1 MNMRHRS
8 DNDQGQRGALKPC
21 AQRYRLT
28 RDKLP
33 VLDERQMETLYCL
46 APHPWDLETPQERAE
61 RIIRHA
67 DELEWALRR
76 QSAEFPRIEGDEDTV
91 PGRLVPSRS
100 LRQSNG

>member
-1 MNMRHRS
+1 MRHANQRS
-8 DNDQGQRGALKPC
+8 DNDQGQRGALESRV
-21 AQRYRLT
+21 AYRAC
-28 RDKLP
+28 REKIP
-33 VLDERQMETLYCL
+33 ALDERQMETLYCL